1 MDAHAGGAP
10 VRDAREARRQ
20 QAAEG
25 ARHARRRDVDA
36 DAEEELLAL
45 VEGAEVEG
53 EARHGA
59 ALEGAED
66 GPGDEQARV
75 GGDEGGAERHEA
87 EADDQE
93 GQVEPG
99 PDALENDVAGH
110 FDSEIDD
117 VEYGQGPVEPQPLKL
132 EVFLHA
138 LDPSVADVDAIE
150 EAEKVQDG
158 DPRHCAPV
166 HLVPQDGLLL
176 FCPLH
181 AIAQLRLGLG
191 RALGHI
197 FLDCESG

>member
-1 MDAHAGGAP
+1 MDAHDSAFDMCKGDALVRLGAVLADQALRGDHLLALGEELARRGGRGQPNWRDEADDHGDDALEEEYVAPRVDAYAGGAP

-66 GPGDEQARV
+66 GPRDEQARV

-87 EADDQE
+87 KADDKE

-99 PDALENDVAGH
+99 PDAFEDDVAGH
-110 FDSEIDD
+110 FDSEVDD
-117 VEYGQGPVEPQPLKL
+117 VE
-132 EVFLHA
+132 
-138 LDPSVADVDAIE
+138 
-150 EAEKVQDG
+150 DG
-158 DPRHCAPV
+158 
-166 HLVPQDGLLL
+166 
-176 FCPLH
+176 
-181 AIAQLRLGLG
+181 
-191 RALGHI
+191 
-197 FLDCESG
+197 